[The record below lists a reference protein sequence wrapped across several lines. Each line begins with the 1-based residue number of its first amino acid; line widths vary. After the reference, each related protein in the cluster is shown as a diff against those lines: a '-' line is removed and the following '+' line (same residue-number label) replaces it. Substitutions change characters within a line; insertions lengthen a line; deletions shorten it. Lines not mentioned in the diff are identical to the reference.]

1 MVMSLLGMFCPM
13 LFDVISTLENYHPRI
28 ALQWQLGRIF
38 ALFLGNLYTFII
50 ALMDAIQ
57 LKVEL
62 HLTKTKAL
70 TVSSSVFLLYRI
82 AMISIIPAPLET
94 QNLRYIIF
102 L

>member
-62 HLTKTKAL
+62 HLTKVL

-82 AMISIIPAPLET
+82 AVISIIPAPLET
-94 QNLRYIIF
+94 QNLC
-102 L
+102 